1 MATIEAPSNQPQI
14 QEKSPQSKFLDKI
27 QSSVDKIDKKMKQIQ
42 VDGIQAVNKIDLTD
56 PGKQILGLDRFFCNG
71 LIYPNRLN
79 VFKVT
84 LDERERTAWSVDL
97 YFSNKNVY
105 LVISEQVFVIP
116 LPVVEPEFRI
126 LSEGEVVIAPSSD
139 IGKITGQFPTFLM
152 VKPFP
157 IISII

>member
-1 MATIEAPSNQPQI
+1 M

-56 PGKQILGLDRFFCNG
+56 PGKSNSGHGSWNRDRK
-71 LIYPNRLN
+71 LSPPWIIIPH
-79 VFKVT
+79 KT
-84 LDERERTAWSVDL
+84 
-97 YFSNKNVY
+97 KNVY

-139 IGKITGQFPTFLM
+139 IGKITGQFPTF
-152 VKPFP
+152 
-157 IISII
+157 